1 VGDPRPVT
9 FDIVTNVSK
18 RIFSYEQA
26 AELLP
31 QVQELTDAAVARVD
45 EMDEATASSDDYQ
58 RIVQQWADSVINLG
72 IEVKGLWLIDFD
84 NGSGYYCWQYP
95 ESSLQYFHG
104 YEEGFGGRVKLQ

>member
-1 VGDPRPVT
+1 M
-9 FDIVTNVSK
+9 SK

-31 QVQELTDAAVARVD
+31 RVQELTDDAVARVD
-45 EMDEATASSDDYQ
+45 AMDEATASGDDYQ
-58 RIVQQWADSVINLG
+58 RIVQQWADSVMGLS

-84 NGSGYYCWQYP
+84 NGSGYYCWQHP